1 MHEPV
6 RGRAVPLSRC
16 CAVRGQAAPE
26 APPLSQ
32 SRKSKKKS
40 KDKDREREKKSKKK
54 RGEETVLRVAAPA
67 RGRPQGRYTKRE
79 AGKLVKGYSQ
89 EDLSM
94 ILGVV
99 PADFVAPAAVGA
111 AAPSASEEPE
121 AEAKARKK
129 RRRDRSPAAAEAPKP
144 AVATEQEEEE
154 EQEAWTPP
162 APDWWGA
169 SMFRWAGRLGGIRRA
184 TTHEKGFCE
193 DDQVAA
199 YNAVHDGAT
208 HGKQGLGVRDAPKK
222 VAGARWA
229 GSKVRFGEDAAE
241 DDAPPEPAT
250 GADAAMR
257 KIKWKV
263 RAGAPNSDP
272 CQSTDACPQKLAEA
286 ALRALPGGAAT
297 LSALRR
303 SVLSAAGVGDAKDAR
318 EAAAT
323 ALSRCALMRVRAL
336 MGGADA

>member
-1 MHEPV
+1 MRSV
-6 RGRAVPLSRC
+6 LV
-16 CAVRGQAAPE
+16 
-26 APPLSQ
+26 Q
-32 SRKSKKKS
+32 SRKSKKKDK
-40 KDKDREREKKSKKK
+40 KDKDKEKKSKKK
-54 RGEETVLRVAAPA
+54 RGEDTVLRVAAPA

-94 ILGVV
+94 ILGVA
-99 PADFVAPAAVGA
+99 PADFVAPAAMGA
-111 AAPSASEEPE
+111 TAPSDE
-121 AEAKARKK
+121 AEAEKPRKK
-129 RRRDRSPAAAEAPKP
+129 RRRDRSPAAEAP
-144 AVATEQEEEE
+144 AAAAAAEEEEYE

-184 TTHEKGFCE
+184 SKHDKGFCE

-229 GSKVRFGEDAAE
+229 GSKVRFGEEE
-241 DDAPPEPAT
+241 DDAAPEAAPGVDA
-250 GADAAMR
+250 AAMR

-263 RAGAPNSDP
+263 RCMSDAEL
-272 CQSTDACPQKLAEA
+272 SSWMSDALSGSQKLAEV

-303 SVLSAAGVGDAKDAR
+303 SVLAAAGVGDAKDAR

-323 ALSRCALMRVRAL
+323 ALSRRLAASRRFAIEGDSVRLVA
-336 MGGADA
+336 GDDDGDDE

>member
-1 MHEPV
+1 MGISRATVREHIEKLGGIKKPLVSGSVKGVVEVPSTLPTKGHVKRYILTSAQNNTLVNEPFWNNLLALAEHYDAQIMI
-6 RGRAVPLSRC
+6 GTYSYNQNAYGELAVKQ
-16 CAVRGQAAPE
+16 GT
-26 APPLSQ
+26 
-32 SRKSKKKS
+32 K
-40 KDKDREREKKSKKK
+40 KDKDKEKKSKKS
-54 RGEETVLRVAAPA
+54 RSEATVLRVAAPA

-94 ILGVV
+94 ILGVA
-99 PADFVAPAAVGA
+99 PADFVAPAAMGA
-111 AAPSASEEPE
+111 TAPSEEAE
-121 AEAKARKK
+121 AEAKLRKK
-129 RRRDRSPAAAEAPKP
+129 RRRDRSPAAEAP
-144 AVATEQEEEE
+144 AAAAAAAEEEDYE

-184 TTHEKGFCE
+184 SKHDKGFCE

-229 GSKVRFGEDAAE
+229 GSKVRFGEE
-241 DDAPPEPAT
+241 DDAAPEPAPE
-250 GADAAMR
+250 AAAMR

-263 RAGAPNSDP
+263 RCMSD
-272 CQSTDACPQKLAEA
+272 AEA
-286 ALRALPGGAAT
+286 LELD
-297 LSALRR
+297 
-303 SVLSAAGVGDAKDAR
+303 V
-318 EAAAT
+318 
-323 ALSRCALMRVRAL
+323 
-336 MGGADA
+336 